1 MNKYLSEAILSI
13 MAISSLTFLSCGGD
27 DNDIENPM
35 PKLVENLPSA
45 ENVKSTSAY
54 IPVYDKGSIELV
66 LGGNEQFNLE
76 GVLYYHSFLPMDSC
90 GFLLTGL
97 EPDSTYYYTMVYHYG
112 YESIWSKQVKSFT
125 TKGVSIEFIDPTI
138 ISMGNWERKALRVKT
153 HGVEEWDVPYNLNVI
168 VYWTQDGSAGRSI
181 SYPTYL
187 GDGIWQLDSWPSE
200 GEHCQAVIQCWGGY
214 RTVAKTPIVTLS
226 NGLLVEE

>member
-1 MNKYLSEAILSI
+1 MNKYLNEAILSI

-27 DNDIENPM
+27 DNDIEKNM

-66 LGGNEQFNLE
+66 WGGNEQFNLE
-76 GVLYYHSFLPMDSC
+76 LVFYNYTYLPMDSC

-125 TKGVSIEFIDPTI
+125 TKGVSIEFIEPAI
-138 ISMGNWERKALRVKT
+138 ISGKYERKLLRVKT
-153 HGVEEWDVPYNLNVI
+153 HGVEEWDVPYNLNVYF
-168 VYWTQDGSAGRSI
+168 YWTQDGSDGCAI

-187 GDGIWQLDSWPSE
+187 GDGIWQLDRWPSE
-200 GEHCQAVIQCWGGY
+200 GEHWQAVIQNWGGY

-226 NGLLVEE
+226 NGMLVEE